1 MTEKGEF
8 MQKKEGKKFQKKK
21 QKKKRERDR
30 RIRHIIILSFLS
42 VSLVFGRARTTK
54 NTGKEERFATMTRRT
69 SIASRF
75 SGGFETR

>member
-1 MTEKGEF
+1 VTEKGEF
-8 MQKKEGKKFQKKK
+8 MQKKEGKKIQKKK
-21 QKKKRERDR
+21 KKKKKRYRR
-30 RIRHIIILSFLS
+30 RIRHNVLSFLS
-42 VSLVFGRARTTK
+42 VSFVFGRARTTK